1 MLKTIAHKLAKGLFM
16 QFEYAC
22 SRLKEIPAD
31 IPYTIEKT
39 LSP

>member
-1 MLKTIAHKLAKGLFM
+1 MLKTIAQDCKRTPHAIWIRL
-16 QFEYAC
+16 Q
-22 SRLKEIPAD
+22 RLKEIPAE